1 MNIPFFKG
9 MIMMCRSM
17 PIYQE
22 FRAEH
27 AFAYYIVDRKSNTVI
42 FSGRSENLQ
51 KQ

>member
-1 MNIPFFKG
+1 MHKPFFKG
-9 MIMMCRSM
+9 MIMMARCM

-27 AFAYYIVDRKSNTVI
+27 PFLYYIVDKKSNTAI
-42 FSGRSENLQ
+42 FSGRNTDLK